1 MTRKKV
7 KPYETPPPSSPSRT
21 TDLTSP
27 TTPSGAGIASPL
39 SPNMD
44 VIKMLEYMDKKDE
57 ERRKEDE
64 ERRKED
70 NERRKEEFKAL
81 VEALTGRSSTS
92 LPATSSI
99 TPQATSSITPQATS
113 SAAHTPKVTVNLP
126 PALTPDVTFR
136 QFSEW
141 KQRWQ
146 DYAVMVDLNSLTQ
159 PKHLIQLR
167 ACLSVEMR
175 RVLEHNLGVPPD
187 STLPLEDVLAKIQTY
202 VKSQQNEALRRLAFT

>member
-1 MTRKKV
+1 
-7 KPYETPPPSSPSRT
+7 
-21 TDLTSP
+21 
-27 TTPSGAGIASPL
+27 
-39 SPNMD
+39 
-44 VIKMLEYMDKKDE
+44 MLEYMDKKDE

-92 LPATSSI
+92 LP
-99 TPQATSSITPQATS
+99 ATSSITPQATS

-167 ACLSVEMR
+167 ACLTVEMR
-175 RVLEHNLGVPPD
+175 RVLE
-187 STLPLEDVLAKIQTY
+187 
-202 VKSQQNEALRRLAFT
+202 